1 MSIKLALLKS
11 GETVIADM
19 KELVVEEKVCGYLF
33 KYPHKIAINK
43 TIVLTEEENPQGDS
57 PVEVTLSPWF
67 LLSSDTQI
75 AVTSDWVVTV
85 VTPLKSIEEI
95 YLEKTADV
103 LNARENEEFLSEFIK
118 KGQDYNVEEEL
129 EIDENGEMSF
139 IEE

>member
-33 KYPHKIAINK
+33 NYPHKIQVNK
-43 TIVLTEEENPQGDS
+43 TIVLTEEESGNNDTPIQI
-57 PVEVTLSPWF
+57 TLSPWF
-67 LLSSDTQI
+67 ILTSDTQI

-85 VTPLKSIEEI
+85 VNPLKSVEEI
-95 YLEKTADV
+95 YIEKTADV
-103 LNARENEEFLSEFIK
+103 LNQMKNDEFFTEMVNDE
-118 KGQDYNVEEEL
+118 QEL
-129 EIDENGEMSF
+129 QIGEDELDGEMSF